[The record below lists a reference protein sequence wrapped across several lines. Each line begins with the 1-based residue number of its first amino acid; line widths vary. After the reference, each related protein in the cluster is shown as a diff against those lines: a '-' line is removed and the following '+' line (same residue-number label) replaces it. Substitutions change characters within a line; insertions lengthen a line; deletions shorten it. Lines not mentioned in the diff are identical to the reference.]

1 MGLRRRGSFNL
12 STRGLRALPRMRLR
26 VSPGR
31 AIVGINEFAVE
42 RLRSCMRLSER
53 FLEIAHLPCFT
64 MDGLSYTSPTTTQ
77 STPSHRRTLSNFG
90 TCPISRRSDAKVGQQ
105 VERLAR
111 PGSQTLTRPDLDA
124 TCHAFERDNRRA
136 TRWAWRVT
144 GLNPIAPT
152 LIPLLAMLPR
162 ASTRFRRRN
171 TKLRGSRP
179 TPSVTTTG
187 REGRDERQK
196 VVNGGMPVRLPCQA
210 ASPWPFSAS
219 SRPGHSR
226 HLKPGEDR
234 GWGS

>member
-1 MGLRRRGSFNL
+1 MNSRSSDFVAACASASASLKSHTCPASLWTDYPTPARQPPSRRHPI
-12 STRGLRALPRMRLR
+12 AEP
-26 VSPGR
+26 SP
-31 AIVGINEFAVE
+31 I
-42 RLRSCMRLSER
+42 SE
-53 FLEIAHLPCFT
+53 
-64 MDGLSYTSPTTTQ
+64 
-77 STPSHRRTLSNFG
+77 

-124 TCHAFERDNRRA
+124 MCHAFERDNRRA

-196 VVNGGMPVRLPCQA
+196 VVNGGMPVRLHVK
-210 ASPWPFSAS
+210 
-219 SRPGHSR
+219 RLLPGHFPPLLVLAIHAISNPAKIEVGAAKAATR
-226 HLKPGEDR
+226 DR
-234 GWGS
+234 Q